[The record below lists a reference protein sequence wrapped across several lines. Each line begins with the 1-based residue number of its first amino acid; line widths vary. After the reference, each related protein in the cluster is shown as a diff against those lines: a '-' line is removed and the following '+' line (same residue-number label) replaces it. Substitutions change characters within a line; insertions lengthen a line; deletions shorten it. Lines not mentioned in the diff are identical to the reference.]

1 MKKSIII
8 YADCIA
14 ILEELTNEQA
24 GRLFKAILSYVNEEP
39 ATEIVGDPA
48 VRMAFTVLKN
58 QIDRDSERYAERC
71 EKNRQI
77 AIERERRRK
86 ELRAQ
91 TNTNVH
97 ERAQTNTNVTY
108 NDNDSD
114 NDNESTKVDNIKK
127 TPTNVGGKEIAAAVA
142 ATHSKSVSD
151 RQKAFYNTLIP
162 FVGKY
167 PNEMLRTFY
176 DYWSEPNRS
185 NTKMRMELERTWD
198 LSRRLAT
205 WHKKDE
211 ERKFNNKNNGNN
223 NQRNNG
229 AEQRAGEVA
238 SIIARLAAEDDSRK

>member
-91 TNTNVH
+91 TSTNVH

-229 AEQRAGEVA
+229 AEQRASEVA